1 MIVAGEA
8 SGDLHGSRL
17 AAEIRRIAPKV
28 ALRGMGGPCMERQG
42 VELLVSCSQ
51 VAVVGITEVFSRL
64 PAIWRSLKILKAEL
78 ARSRPDLLI
87 LIDFPD
93 FNIHLAGHARRLG
106 IPVLYY
112 ISPQVWAWRR
122 GRVRKICKRVS
133 RMAVILPFEEAFY
146 RKAGINAQYVGHP
159 LMDARDYPELS
170 ADEDLTRTSPVV
182 GVLPGSRVEEV
193 KRLLP
198 AMLGA
203 CGILERRFP
212 GISFVLP
219 RAESLPQGILESC
232 LRGATVRPEIVLS
245 GTCNALSRCH
255 AAMVASGTATLET
268 AVMGVPMVIVYKVST
283 LSYIVGR
290 MVIRVPFIGLVNLV
304 AERKV
309 AVELIQHDVTP
320 ERLAEETARLLED
333 DKARG
338 TAKEQLRVVRER
350 LGEGGAS
357 LKTAIMALETA
368 GLKPDG
374 VGLQPQV

>member
-1 MIVAGEA
+1 
-8 SGDLHGSRL
+8 
-17 AAEIRRIAPKV
+17 
-28 ALRGMGGPCMERQG
+28 MERQG

-64 PAIWRSLKILKAEL
+64 PAIWRALKTLKVEL

-122 GRVRKICKRVS
+122 RRVRKIGRRVS
-133 RMAVILPFEEAFY
+133 KMAVILPFEETFY

-159 LMDARDYPELS
+159 LMDAGEYPSLS
-170 ADEDLTRTSPVV
+170 APEELRRTSPVV

-203 CGILERRFP
+203 CGMLKKRFP

-219 RAESLPQGILESC
+219 KAEALPQGLVESY
-232 LRGATVRPEIVLS
+232 LSGAPVRPEIVLS
-245 GTCNALSRCH
+245 GTCSALSRCH

-268 AVMGVPMVIVYKVST
+268 AIVGVPMVILYKVST
-283 LSYIVGR
+283 LSYIIGR
-290 MVIRVPFIGLVNLV
+290 MVIRVPSIGLVNLV

-309 AVELIQHDVTP
+309 ALELIQHEVTP

-333 DKARG
+333 DAARRA
-338 TAKEQLRVVRER
+338 AKEQLRLVREK
-350 LGEGGAS
+350 LGGGGAS
-357 LKTAIMALETA
+357 LRTAIMALDLA
-368 GLKPDG
+368 GVKDIHSGCSLELEKG
-374 VGLQPQV
+374 AL